1 MNRVMW
7 RVVVQA
13 FRHAAPP
20 LAWYYAVTLVIP
32 IANGAAQGV
41 AAFAEHALVVL
52 VLPPLL
58 IVLACAA
65 REVARQICRS
75 RRTAHAAAGELCD
88 RRQQA

>member
-7 RVVVQA
+7 PAVAQA

-20 LAWYYAVTLVIP
+20 LAWYYAVTLALP

-52 VLPPLL
+52 VLPPVL
-58 IVLACAA
+58 IVFACGV
-65 REVARQICRS
+65 REVARQIRRS
-75 RRTAHAAAGELCD
+75 RGRARAAAPELCGS
-88 RRQQA
+88 RLQA